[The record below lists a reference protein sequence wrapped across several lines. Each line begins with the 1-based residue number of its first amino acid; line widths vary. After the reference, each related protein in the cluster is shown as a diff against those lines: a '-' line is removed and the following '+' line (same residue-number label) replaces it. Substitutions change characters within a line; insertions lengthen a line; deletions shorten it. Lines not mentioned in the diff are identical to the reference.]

1 MRAWTLCCFQSYG
14 LISNQ
19 TLRWTNSK
27 SVDSCAE
34 VKIECPFSGV
44 TSSGRVWR
52 KMPESD
58 ARRKAAMLGVWG
70 RRPGHGINSLLLL
83 VVLTDRHAVSRQLRP
98 LRQDFRQ
105 RDFAICLR
113 RFKKSLGEGLAKGAK
128 VKCFT
133 KPTSVNLRTP
143 VSATYCRHDLYQNMT
158 GR

>member
-1 MRAWTLCCFQSYG
+1 MRAAWTLCCFQSYG

-19 TLRWTNSK
+19 TPRWALTA

-34 VKIECPFSGV
+34 LKIECPFSGV

-70 RRPGHGINSLLLL
+70 RRPGHGIIINSLLLL
-83 VVLTDRHAVSRQLRP
+83 VVLTDRHAVIRP

-105 RDFAICLR
+105 RDVAICLR
-113 RFKKSLGEGLAKGAK
+113 RFKLRKALAKAWRRGRR
-128 VKCFT
+128 
-133 KPTSVNLRTP
+133 S
-143 VSATYCRHDLYQNMT
+143 SASPNQRQLI
-158 GR
+158 